1 MSFKPGDRVRWS
13 TKDLEG
19 TVTEDRCE
27 DWPEFVPIQWSDG
40 SRTFSA
46 PTHIKAVKSGG
57 ALAKE
62 HTTANET
69 NTLIGADS

>member
-1 MSFKPGDRVRWS
+1 MIFKPGDRVRWA

-19 TVTEDRCE
+19 TVLDDHSE
-27 DWPEFVPIQWSDG
+27 DWPDFVPVQWDDG

-62 HTTANET
+62 HTTAAET
-69 NTLIGADS
+69 NI